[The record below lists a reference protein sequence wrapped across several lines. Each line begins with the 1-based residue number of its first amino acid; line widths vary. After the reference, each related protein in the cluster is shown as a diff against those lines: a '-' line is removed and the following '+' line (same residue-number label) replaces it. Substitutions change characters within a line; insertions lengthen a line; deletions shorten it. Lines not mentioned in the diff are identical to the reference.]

1 MQKYKSN
8 ITTTSGAAVRGVP
21 VLVIDE
27 DGNNAALFLDRAG
40 TVPAQNPLTTG
51 PDGVFYFYAVNG
63 RYSLR
68 TTVDGVTITD
78 DDVVLMM
85 DPAEITVA
93 GPIAE
98 AVAAAQAAAT
108 AAETAVANS
117 GIPVLVSSA
126 QNAVVDANAAL
137 AQAIAS
143 SNSAALSKTDADA
156 ARDTA
161 VTAKMAAEAALD
173 SFDDRYLGAKAV
185 APTVDNDGAALLI
198 GALYWDTALPGMRSW
213 NGSAWVTLQAATAA
227 AISNTP
233 AGGISS
239 TTVQDAINELATEKA
254 NLASPAFTDTP
265 TAPTAAPG
273 TNTTQLATTEYA
285 RAAAITFGGI
295 KAYATHA
302 EAAIAASLLPDGADA
317 EVSQDETRDG
327 ARTRYKVQA
336 GALVFVVNLDQTKLD
351 LAAYSG
357 AGMVGYLPEGVGAV
371 ATTVQ
376 SKLREFVSVK
386 DFGAVGD
393 GVANDAPAINVA
405 VVAAC
410 ALGKVLHVPAGTYR
424 LIPATVKT
432 DEAGTNIC
440 AIEMLSNL
448 HIRADKGAVF
458 KIADNKSSN
467 SAPINIS
474 MFFSNQVLSNITLDG
489 LTIDM
494 NGQNNPINHT
504 NRTNAGVL
512 FSGTPGGVAASGT
525 DITIQNCKIRNVA
538 GVTCIGMA
546 QTNTAGATLGK
557 RWKILNNVFE
567 NVGLDSGDHSSIFGW
582 ATDVEVRGNVFTN
595 PAPFNSGAAT
605 GGLVACEV
613 HGSNTVFTGNRIHN
627 YYQGLWI
634 GTNLTEDFVSNVN
647 VFGNTAKVGVCFT
660 DFYSANLPWGGELNE
675 RPIQMVNIYGNAIEI
690 DASVV
695 PDQVKVFFRI
705 AARRQPKL
713 VNIYGNVCR
722 SYEVTKNTVL
732 ASVVVAPNQLAAAE
746 YVSVHDNTAAGLN
759 AGLAVFFGGSGAS
772 LNVASATFSDNNLG
786 ALLPSPGGLYPNADV
801 VIYGPSAGKVESLR
815 VAGLQS
821 ATPLS
826 TDGHVAGR
834 ARVLGRAILPTQ
846 IAWKGLTLGN
856 SVVTSKVSI
865 DTDQEV
871 AHVSTMLIVGSTA
884 VLTGNI
890 YPSWSGITASTNVA
904 GSVSHVKGYAA
915 TALPSIIFATAT
927 SMSIYTLAGTPL
939 DSSEVAIGSYL
950 AAHASVP
957 ARYADV

>member
-1 MQKYKSN
+1 MAGVIATIPKFQFSAN
-8 ITTTSGAAVRGVP
+8 GVP
-21 VLVIDE
+21 MVGGTLDTYIAGSTTPATTWQDSALTIANTNPISLDARGECVLW
-27 DGNNAALFLDRAG
+27 L
-40 TVPAQNPLTTG
+40 
-51 PDGVFYFYAVNG
+51 
-63 RYSLR
+63 
-68 TTVDGVTITD
+68 
-78 DDVVLMM
+78 
-85 DPAEITVA
+85 DPAV
-93 GPIAE
+93 
-98 AVAAAQAAAT
+98 VYKF
-108 AAETAVANS
+108 
-117 GIPVLVSSA
+117 VLK
-126 QNAVVDANAAL
+126 NAPSNGGVV
-137 AQAIAS
+137 QW
-143 SNSAALSKTDADA
+143 TQ
-156 ARDTA
+156 
-161 VTAKMAAEAALD
+161 
-173 SFDDRYLGAKAV
+173 
-185 APTVDNDGAALLI
+185 DN
-198 GALYWDTALPGMRSW
+198 
-213 NGSAWVTLQAATAA
+213 
-227 AISNTP
+227 ISNP
-233 AGGISS
+233 
-239 TTVQDAINELATEKA
+239 
-254 NLASPAFTDTP
+254 
-265 TAPTAAPG
+265 
-273 TNTTQLATTEYA
+273 
-285 RAAAITFGGI
+285 
-295 KAYATHA
+295 
-302 EAAIAASLLPDGADA
+302 AAIANSLRA
-317 EVSQDETRDG
+317 
-327 ARTRYKVQA
+327 
-336 GALVFVVNLDQTKLD
+336 D
-351 LAAYSG
+351 LAASTG
-357 AGMVGYLPEGVGAV
+357 SSLVGFQQEGTGAV
-371 ATTVQ
+371 LRSAQ
-376 SKLREFVSVK
+376 SKMRDVVSVK

-393 GVANDAPAINVA
+393 GVENDAIAINVA

-410 ALGKVLHVPAGTYR
+410 ASGKVLHVPAGTYR

-458 KIADNKSSN
+458 KIANNQSSN

-474 MFFSNQVLSNITLDG
+474 MFFSNQVLSNITIDG

-647 VFGNTAKVGVCFT
+647 VFGNTAKVGECFT
-660 DFYSANLPWGGELNE
+660 DFYSANLPWGEELNE

-695 PDQVKVFFRI
+695 ADQIKVFFRI

-732 ASVVVAPNQLAAAE
+732 ASVVVSPNQLAAAE
-746 YVSVHDNTAAGLN
+746 YVSIHGNTAAGLN
-759 AGLAVFFGGSGAS
+759 AGLIVFFGGSGAS
-772 LNVASATFSDNNLG
+772 LNVASATFSDNHLG
-786 ALLPSPGGLYPNADV
+786 ALIPSPGGVYPNADV
-801 VIYGPSAGKVESLR
+801 VISGPSAGKVETLR
-815 VAGLQS
+815 VAGLES
-821 ATPLS
+821 ATPLF

-834 ARVLGRAILPTQ
+834 ARVFGRTILPTP
-846 IAWKGLTLGN
+846 ITWNGLTLGN
-856 SVVTSKVSI
+856 SAVTSKVSI

-871 AHVSTMLIVGSTA
+871 AWVTTVLAVGSTA
-884 VLTGNI
+884 VFTGAI
-890 YPSWSGITASTNVA
+890 YPSWPGITAATNGA
-904 GSVSHVKGYAA
+904 GSVSHFKAGAA
-915 TALPSIIFATAT
+915 TALPSIIFASAT
-927 SMSIYTLAGTPL
+927 SMSIYTPAGGPL
-939 DSSEVAIGSYL
+939 DSSVVAIGSYL
-950 AAHASVP
+950 AANASVP
-957 ARYADV
+957 ASYADV